1 MKITYDADAD
11 AMYIYIVD
19 RDVFKTKKI
28 NDNTLVDLD
37 EEGNII
43 GMEVLFVKE
52 RMPDFLD
59 EVELEKLA

>member
-43 GMEVLFVKE
+43 GMEILFVKK